1 MENTAT
7 LETLI
12 NLACTN
18 LKVDLSELQA
28 KYRGRAIVDKRRLL
42 CHALAIRGFTVE
54 KIGKALNREVTKGWQ

>member
-28 KYRGRAIVDKRRLL
+28 VDF
-42 CHALAIRGFTVE
+42 CVE
-54 KIGKALNREVTKGWQ
+54 L